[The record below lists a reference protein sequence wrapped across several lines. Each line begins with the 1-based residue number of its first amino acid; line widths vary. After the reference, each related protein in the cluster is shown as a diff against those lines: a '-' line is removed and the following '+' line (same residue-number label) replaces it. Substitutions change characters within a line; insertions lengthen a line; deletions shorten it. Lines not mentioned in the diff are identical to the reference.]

1 LCGPLATTPEGE
13 TVDVAFASGNPAEN
27 AADALIVPVAAGAG
41 EPLLSAPGSAMDARL
56 SGELLR
62 LAGDAR
68 FTGRVGTTLI
78 VPTLGQAPARRVVLT
93 GVGSLDALSQDALL
107 RAAGAAVRAARD
119 AGARRVVFALP
130 DADWTMDRSAAVEA
144 SATGAALGQY
154 RFDQYRGT
162 ASPNAAN
169 GRRVESVTFVD
180 PELSPE
186 EADKALRRAEA
197 IARGVTIARD
207 LGNEPASTLT
217 PQVLAERAQAI
228 AGSSGL
234 QIEILGPD
242 KLATIGAAATLA
254 VGGGSS
260 NGPRMIRLRY
270 EPDGQP
276 ASDRVT
282 GLVGKAIT
290 FDTGG
295 YSIKPYEGMLHM
307 KGDMAG
313 GAAVL
318 GAMSALRALGVG
330 HVVEATICAA
340 ENMIS
345 GDAFRPGDVLLGMNG
360 VTMEILSTDA
370 EGRLVLADGL
380 VDTARRGA
388 TELIDLATLT
398 GAAVVALGNGATALF
413 ASDDAL
419 ADRLLA
425 AASTAGERTWRMPL
439 FAELEQQIEGDV
451 ADIKNSGGRAGG
463 AITAALFLQHFR
475 EGLPWA
481 HLDIAPSNRTDKAG
495 PLGPKGATGVGV
507 RTLLQYLT
515 TE

>member
-1 LCGPLATTPEGE
+1 
-13 TVDVAFASGNPAEN
+13 
-27 AADALIVPVAAGAG
+27 
-41 EPLLSAPGSAMDARL
+41 
-56 SGELLR
+56 
-62 LAGDAR
+62 
-68 FTGRVGTTLI
+68 
-78 VPTLGQAPARRVVLT
+78 VPTLGQLPARRVILT
-93 GVGSLDALSQDALL
+93 GVGPIDALSEEALM

-119 AGARRVVFALP
+119 AGANRVAFALP
-130 DADWTMDRSAAVEA
+130 NADWNIALSSAIEA
-144 SATGAALGQY
+144 SAIGAVLGQY
-154 RFDQYRGT
+154 RFDTYRGA
-162 ASPNAAN
+162 ASPNPAN
-169 GRRVESVTFVD
+169 GRRVESLTFVD
-180 PELSPE
+180 TELPETDARP
-186 EADKALRRAEA
+186 ALRRAGA
-197 IARGVTIARD
+197 IARGVAIARD

-228 AGSSGL
+228 ADASGL
-234 QIEILGPD
+234 EIEILGPE
-242 KLATIGAAATLA
+242 KLAAIGAAATLA

-260 NGPRMIRLRY
+260 NGPRLIRLRY
-270 EPDGQP
+270 KPDGEP
-276 ASDRVT
+276 TSERVT

-318 GAMSALRALGVG
+318 GTMSALRDLGVG

-398 GAAVVALGNGATALF
+398 GAAVVALGNGTTALF

-419 ADRLLA
+419 AARILDA
-425 AASTAGERTWRMPL
+425 ADTAGERMWLMPL
-439 FAELEQQIEGDV
+439 IDELEQQIEGDV

-515 TE
+515 TG